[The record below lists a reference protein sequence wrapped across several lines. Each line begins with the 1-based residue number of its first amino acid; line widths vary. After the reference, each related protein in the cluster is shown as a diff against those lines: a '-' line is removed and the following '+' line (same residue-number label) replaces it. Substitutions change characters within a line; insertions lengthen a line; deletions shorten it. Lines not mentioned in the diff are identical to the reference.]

1 MSKIGFTKE
10 NPWNFALTALK
21 NTLSAADSFEKKSV
35 SKILSSSPEISLEI
49 VSDLGFGE
57 NKKGYGSSASVV
69 CGLVNAVNQF
79 FDFQLSLEKRFEIA
93 AKTHF
98 EVQGSGSMG
107 DIAAIM
113 YGGSVFYQNHKRV
126 IPLEIPWATYV
137 VQTGKAAKTS
147 EKIKIK
153 LSDEFYQASNELVI
167 ELATA
172 IDIQD
177 FALFKEK
184 LSENQLLLLENIP
197 EGYMTKEL
205 AIALNLLNS
214 YPEFAAKISGAGF
227 GENIILFAQ
236 NTQAIAEVQNKLSEY
251 GINLEKF
258 KVAQKN
264 N

>member
-1 MSKIGFTKE
+1 MK
-10 NPWNFALTALK
+10 
-21 NTLSAADSFEKKSV
+21 KKSV